1 MASVQKTASVK
12 KEAMMCEDLML
23 QELEEADDELLEI
36 NCAMDSAC
44 DPGLDLAMGDFALN
58 RKISAEMCLEKSAA
72 PDFEKEKEIEELDRL
87 MNSSPPR
94 MASSGSPQAAV
105 PTSIEQQKPEPEEEK
120 FVGKPTFSQVI
131 SGQTSAGN
139 WTTQSRPMF
148 AACFVGNS
156 TEDKTVRDAL
166 EQVIFTDDIDREA
179 VYMTLLACYILEET
193 FADFEDEW
201 QLIASKARKWL
212 ETAGV

>member
-1 MASVQKTASVK
+1 MECLQEQKSMK
-12 KEAMMCEDLML
+12 KGAMICEDLML
-23 QELEEADDELLEI
+23 QELEKADDELLES
-36 NCAMDSAC
+36 NCAMNLAS
-44 DPGLDLAMGDFALN
+44 DPGSDLAIKGLALN
-58 RKISAEMCLEKSAA
+58 RKMSVEMCLEKSAV

-105 PTSIEQQKPEPEEEK
+105 PTSIEQKKPEPEEEK